1 MGLQQQ
7 VGLGVGA
14 VVAVGVDLQG
24 ETLSQL
30 TVQLVLV
37 VPDGQ
42 LPVLLSILEKRG
54 REGRKRE
61 REGGGRGREGGN
73 GVREEGRGAEGERRE
88 EKRGGY
94 KEKAR
99 RKEIK
104 VGEEEVSSLLWLDPL
119 LQSSPLKQLHQDHW
133 LPSPKRAVPP
143 KYI

>member
-42 LPVLLSILEKRG
+42 LPVLLSILEKGGRG
-54 REGRKRE
+54 EW
-61 REGGGRGREGGN
+61 EGGGRESG
-73 GVREEGRGAEGERRE
+73 
-88 EKRGGY
+88 
-94 KEKAR
+94 
-99 RKEIK
+99 I
-104 VGEEEVSSLLWLDPL
+104 
-119 LQSSPLKQLHQDHW
+119 
-133 LPSPKRAVPP
+133 
-143 KYI
+143 